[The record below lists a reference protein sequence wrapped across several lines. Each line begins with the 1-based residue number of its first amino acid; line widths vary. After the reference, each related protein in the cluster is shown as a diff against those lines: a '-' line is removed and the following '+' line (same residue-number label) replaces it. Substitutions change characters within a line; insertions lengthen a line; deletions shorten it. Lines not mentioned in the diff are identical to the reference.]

1 MCNPTRVPK
10 INVYL
15 PDELAAAV
23 KAVDLPVSAICQKA
37 LADAVRTVGRARQ
50 GIKALRDPSFDPS
63 VEVVERVTDRMTARL
78 RGVLAACLAAGPTG
92 TGQLLVGL
100 IDEHENLGVRLLEA
114 SGVDLAELRAAAG
127 PSDEPRPSGVG
138 GPWSGLTLPARTA
151 IASALEAS
159 IDLGHNY
166 LGCEHLVVGLA
177 ADPSSDAGRALRAAG
192 VDSAG
197 MRRSIASAAAGI
209 THARPAGVAGADKLD
224 AVLTRLEA
232 IERRLGAAN
241 L

>member
-1 MCNPTRVPK
+1 VPK

-63 VEVVERVTDRMTARL
+63 PEFVDRVTARMTARL
-78 RGVLAACLAAGPTG
+78 RGVLATGLASGPVG

-114 SGVDLAELRAAAG
+114 SGVDLAELRAAVG
-127 PSDEPRPSGVG
+127 PLDEPRPAEAG
-138 GPWSGLTLPARTA
+138 GPWSGLTLMARTA

-177 ADPSSDAGRALRAAG
+177 ADRSSAAGRALSAAG
-192 VDSAG
+192 VDGAA
-197 MRRSIASAAAGI
+197 MRRAIASAAAGI
-209 THARPAGVAGADKLD
+209 THARPAGAIAGADKLD

-232 IERRLGAAN
+232 IERRLSAAS